1 MRRAAPRHRRSRR
14 LALGW
19 RLLAL
24 ASLVILAIALY
35 LWWQGGMWS
44 NGALPTHGMIPT
56 VGAAAAVLVL
66 VGLKAIVDRYR

>member
-1 MRRAAPRHRRSRR
+1 M
-14 LALGW
+14 
-19 RLLAL
+19 
-24 ASLVILAIALY
+24 ASLVISLGALF

-66 VGLKAIVDRYR
+66 VGSKAIVDRYR